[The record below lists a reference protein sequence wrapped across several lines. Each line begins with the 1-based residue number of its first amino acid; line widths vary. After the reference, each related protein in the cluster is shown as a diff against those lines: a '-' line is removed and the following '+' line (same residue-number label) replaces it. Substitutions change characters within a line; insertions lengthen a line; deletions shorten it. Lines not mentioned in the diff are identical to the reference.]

1 MRQVH
6 QLVVAAVVAAAL
18 TVAGVP
24 AAATA
29 EVPVGPTVL
38 IGSAPEAASAGSTA
52 TFAFSADVEATF
64 ACGLDGAELAPC
76 SSPAE
81 YAALADGPH
90 LFRVV
95 ATDGQGVV
103 GAPAEVS
110 WVVDT
115 TAPETALVAAPP
127 TPTESTTASFA
138 FASTDAG
145 AEFECAVDGES
156 FTACDGG
163 TAAVGPLGDGS
174 HTFAVRAADAAGNV
188 DDSPA
193 AWKWT
198 IDRSIVRSQAPAVGA
213 TDVSPFTFV
222 TVLFKKPMLASS
234 FTTLTFTLWRSDGV
248 QVPASPSYNS
258 STGVATL
265 APVYPLDY
273 STTYRVRVSGVRTA
287 DGAVVDEPLSW
298 PFTTTGTPVSR
309 RINVGGPAYVG
320 SDGNVWD
327 ADSFVRGGVAETFW
341 GAAIYGTSDPALYR
355 DQRSALTSTSP
366 WLYNGPLT

>member
-38 IGSAPEAASAGSTA
+38 IGSAPEATSAGSTA

-95 ATDGQGVV
+95 ATDGQGVA

-127 TPTESTTASFA
+127 SRRPRALHLLRRTHARSSNARSTASRSPPATAVRRRSARSATARTPSRFARQTPPATSTTLPLRGSGR
-138 FASTDAG
+138 STA
-145 AEFECAVDGES
+145 
-156 FTACDGG
+156 
-163 TAAVGPLGDGS
+163 
-174 HTFAVRAADAAGNV
+174 
-188 DDSPA
+188 
-193 AWKWT
+193 
-198 IDRSIVRSQAPAVGA
+198 RS
-213 TDVSPFTFV
+213 
-222 TVLFKKPMLASS
+222 
-234 FTTLTFTLWRSDGV
+234 
-248 QVPASPSYNS
+248 
-258 STGVATL
+258 
-265 APVYPLDY
+265 
-273 STTYRVRVSGVRTA
+273 
-287 DGAVVDEPLSW
+287 
-298 PFTTTGTPVSR
+298 
-309 RINVGGPAYVG
+309 
-320 SDGNVWD
+320 
-327 ADSFVRGGVAETFW
+327 
-341 GAAIYGTSDPALYR
+341 
-355 DQRSALTSTSP
+355 
-366 WLYNGPLT
+366 